1 MKIPIIKSIF
11 VFLFKTLLEL
21 GASPNVYDEKNFT
34 PLYYSIITNEKE
46 FHVDSSYCCLLLL
59 QDHSLVNCR
68 DEYNSNELHQSCRL
82 GLVQHVEHLLF
93 YRCDINAM
101 NESGNTP
108 LHICATTNQVS
119 LFLFRRD

>member
-1 MKIPIIKSIF
+1 MIKSIF
-11 VFLFKTLLEL
+11 WFSSLQTLLEL
-21 GASPNVYDEKNFT
+21 GASPNVYDEKNLT

-59 QDHSLVNCR
+59 QDHSVVNCR
-68 DEYNSNELHQSCRL
+68 DEYLSSELHQSCRL

-119 LFLFRRD
+119 LVLFRRD